1 MTPNWGEGNDYCLD
15 IGLRV
20 CHRHHDVTIQKNF
33 LLFDITNEPGESS
46 PISSENRSTKKRR
59 KCIHPVIKKHEETID
74 SAVPKQLKA
83 HKNVFHSTLQR
94 CCNFP
99 FCSCKE
105 TNRNLLVGL
114 LVRALAFH
122 QCGLGSIS
130 ALSHMWIESVGS
142 LLFSERFFPGYSGF
156 PLSSKTNI

>member
-1 MTPNWGEGNDYCLD
+1 MTTALILD
-15 IGLRV
+15 FV
-20 CHRHHDVTIQKNF
+20 FVTDIMMLPFKRIPSF
-33 LLFDITNEPGESS
+33 LTSQMNLECS
-46 PISSENRSTKKRR
+46 PISSENRSTKNRG

-83 HKNVFHSTLQR
+83 HKNVFHSTLQT

-99 FCSCKE
+99 FSSCKE

-130 ALSHMWIESVGS
+130 ALSHMWIEFVGS